1 MNVEQ
6 DLVFVVMGDVQT
18 QEAHTDVNVMK
29 AFNHLILRKNA
40 LVIIFSYFGIRFI
53 YNIYSV

>member
-6 DLVFVVMGDVQT
+6 DLVFVVMEDAKT
-18 QEAHTDVNVMK
+18 QEDHIDVNAMK

-40 LVIIFSYFGIRFI
+40 LVIIISYIGIR
-53 YNIYSV
+53 YTCNISNV